1 MSLGQEQSAP
11 NGASQVAEPR
21 LLVEGAGAFSSED
34 FTPQKEQD
42 WAQQPPALHPGSL
55 LWDVYSDPVLQS

>member
-1 MSLGQEQSAP
+1 M
-11 NGASQVAEPR
+11 
-21 LLVEGAGAFSSED
+21 EGAGAFSSED